1 MAMRNDE
8 SIVNRIIDQKTRN
21 QEFKEHPD
29 APGDINAMLFYV
41 LVDLESVAEDEHA
54 ERVEVEVGGDAFGS
68 EAPYLICMSFFL
80 NFKYQFLGW
89 SFNTSIFCWHLGWKI
104 GHAWDLECFWG

>member
-1 MAMRNDE
+1 MAMHNDE

-68 EAPYLICMSFFL
+68 EAPYLICMSSFKFKFQIPIPWMKFQHINFL
-80 NFKYQFLGW
+80 LTPRLKDW
-89 SFNTSIFCWHLGWKI
+89 SRLRP
-104 GHAWDLECFWG
+104 